1 MSKVDP
7 KAKQGADQGAG
18 VPAAKGDAPVRRE
31 APVTNNNT
39 GRVKFDDRGNAIW
52 EWAVGTGAY
61 ATDISTSR
69 LKKLDNVTLSLAEDT
84 PPPSKIVK
92 ENPKGTVQGY
102 SPYDS
107 GLLAK
112 TAPPRKKDLRRLSE
126 WLKLKKQASANK
138 RDEK

>member
-1 MSKVDP
+1 MSNEDP
-7 KAKQGADQGAG
+7 KAKRGADKGAG
-18 VPAAKGDAPVRRE
+18 APAVKRDAPVRRE
-31 APVTNNNT
+31 APVMNNNT
-39 GRVKFDDRGNAIW
+39 GRVKFDDRGNAVW

-69 LKKLDNVTLSLAEDT
+69 LKKLDNLTLSIAEDT

-92 ENPKGTVQGY
+92 ENPKGMVQGY

-107 GLLAK
+107 GLLAR
-112 TAPPRKKDLRRLSE
+112 TEPPRKKDLRRLSE

-138 RDEK
+138 RDDK